1 MALCS
6 LLLPVL
12 CASTLMAQDAAWLGT
27 WKLGSAPDIGAIIER
42 STAEMSF
49 IKRPIARS
57 RLKKLNPA
65 YQRVLIARNG
75 ADFTIQF
82 DERQPI
88 RMPADGKA
96 IPWTREDGEKFMVSV
111 KTQGDSFSQH
121 YQGEDGERSNLFR
134 VGATGKVLTLE
145 VTVKS
150 QKLPKPLVYTLPYSR

>member
-1 MALCS
+1 MILRLLTLSAALAAS
-6 LLLPVL
+6 L
-12 CASTLMAQDAAWLGT
+12 AAQEPAWLGT
-27 WKLGSAPDIGAIIER
+27 WKLGKAPDLAATIEKC
-42 STAEMSF
+42 TEEMSF

-65 YQRVLIARNG
+65 YQRVVIARSG
-75 ADFTIQF
+75 AEITIQF

-88 RMPADGKA
+88 RVPVDGKA

-111 KTQGDSFSQH
+111 KPGADALTQH

-134 VGATGKVLTLE
+134 VDGAGKALSLE

-150 QKLPKPLVYTLPYSR
+150 QKLPKPLVYTLSYSR

>member
-1 MALCS
+1 MNVRMLILP
-6 LLLPVL
+6 LLFVSGL
-12 CASTLMAQDAAWLGT
+12 SAQDPTWLGS
-27 WKLGSAPDIGAIIER
+27 WKLGSAPDIAAIIER
-42 STAEMSF
+42 CTDEMSF

-65 YQRVLIARNG
+65 YQRVVIARNG

-88 RMPADGKA
+88 RVPADGKA

-111 KTQGDSFSQH
+111 KPGTDTLTQH

-134 VGATGKVLTLE
+134 MDATGKALLLE

-150 QKLPKPLVYTLPYSR
+150 QKLPKPLAYTLSYGR